1 VSFGRRLILFFL
13 LIVVLPML
21 VVAGLLL
28 EVTRESRTGKADARL
43 AASMDTAVRLAN
55 EAGAQAQP
63 LARRLAGDRGLANAL
78 RSGDPRAL
86 NRAAHR
92 LAAEPGVVAVEILS
106 PDSRVLAR
114 AGAPDAIEF
123 AEISLMDGQTTLGRL
138 RVSTDTAAAYT
149 SRVQALT
156 GRDSVVAAGGQ
167 VLGGTVQVSP
177 DALPAI
183 GTTKKLEV
191 DGGDT
196 RARSVDLGAGDV
208 LTMFGP
214 TAAGGWP
221 SINVGVALLLL
232 ALFGAAVAF
241 TIFLA
246 RTLQQLH
253 GMVSQQAVTDE
264 LTGLSNQRRFNELLA
279 KEVGRAKRF
288 GHNLSLLML
297 DLDDFKAINDTHGHL
312 QGDDVL
318 RAVGK
323 AVAEQSREVDE
334 PARYGGEEFVVALP
348 ETDIDG
354 AVEFAERVRLSI
366 EALDVRL
373 RGGSGST
380 PVSASIGV
388 AGMGAGIQEPEA
400 LVAAAD
406 EALYE
411 AKAAGKNRTQVAG
424 TKRRTR
430 RRKRAATPKRR

>member
-1 VSFGRRLILFFL
+1 
-13 LIVVLPML
+13 
-21 VVAGLLL
+21 
-28 EVTRESRTGKADARL
+28 
-43 AASMDTAVRLAN
+43 
-55 EAGAQAQP
+55 
-63 LARRLAGDRGLANAL
+63 
-78 RSGDPRAL
+78 
-86 NRAAHR
+86 
-92 LAAEPGVVAVEILS
+92 
-106 PDSRVLAR
+106 
-114 AGAPDAIEF
+114 
-123 AEISLMDGQTTLGRL
+123 
-138 RVSTDTAAAYT
+138 
-149 SRVQALT
+149 
-156 GRDSVVAAGGQ
+156 
-167 VLGGTVQVSP
+167 VQVSP
-177 DALPAI
+177 DALPGI
-183 GTTKKLEV
+183 GSTKKIEV
-191 DGGDT
+191 EGGDT
-196 RARSVDLGAGDV
+196 RARSVDLGGADV

-241 TIFLA
+241 TVFLA

-318 RAVGK
+318 RAVGT

-348 ETDIDG
+348 ETDVDG

-388 AGMGAGIQEPEA
+388 AGMDANISEPEA

-411 AKAAGKNRTQVAG
+411 AKAGGKNRTQVAG

-430 RRKRAATPKRR
+430 RRKRAARPKRR

>member
-1 VSFGRRLILFFL
+1 
-13 LIVVLPML
+13 
-21 VVAGLLL
+21 
-28 EVTRESRTGKADARL
+28 
-43 AASMDTAVRLAN
+43 
-55 EAGAQAQP
+55 
-63 LARRLAGDRGLANAL
+63 
-78 RSGDPRAL
+78 
-86 NRAAHR
+86 
-92 LAAEPGVVAVEILS
+92 
-106 PDSRVLAR
+106 
-114 AGAPDAIEF
+114 
-123 AEISLMDGQTTLGRL
+123 
-138 RVSTDTAAAYT
+138 
-149 SRVQALT
+149 
-156 GRDSVVAAGGQ
+156 
-167 VLGGTVQVSP
+167 
-177 DALPAI
+177 
-183 GTTKKLEV
+183 
-191 DGGDT
+191 
-196 RARSVDLGAGDV
+196 
-208 LTMFGP
+208 MFGT

-241 TIFLA
+241 TVFLA

-264 LTGLSNQRRFNELLA
+264 LTGLSNQRRFNELLG

-297 DLDDFKAINDTHGHL
+297 DLDDFKTINDTHGHL

-388 AGMGAGIQEPEA
+388 AGMNATIEDPEA

-411 AKAAGKNRTQVAG
+411 AKAGGKNRTQVAG

-430 RRKRAATPKRR
+430 RRKGAARTKRR

>member
-1 VSFGRRLILFFL
+1 VSFGRRLTLFFL
-13 LIVVLPML
+13 LIVVLPMV

-55 EAGAQAQP
+55 EAGAEAVP
-63 LARRLAGDRGLANAL
+63 LARRLAGDRGLADAL
-78 RSGDPRAL
+78 RSGDPQAL
-86 NRAAHR
+86 NRAAQR
-92 LAAEPGVVAVEILS
+92 LAAQPGVVAVEIAGANGQ
-106 PDSRVLAR
+106 VVAR
-114 AGAPDAIEF
+114 AGAADAIEY
-123 AEISLMDGQTTLGRL
+123 AEISLKDRATTLGSL
-138 RVSTDTAAAYT
+138 RVSTVTAAAYT

-156 GRDSVVAAGGQ
+156 GRDSVVADNGQ
-167 VLGGTVQVSP
+167 VLGGTVQTNA
-177 DALPAI
+177 DALPGI
-183 GTTKKLEV
+183 GTTKQINV
-191 DGGDT
+191 AGGDT
-196 RARSVDLGAGDV
+196 RARSVDLGDGDV

-214 TAAGGWP
+214 TASGGLP

-241 TIFLA
+241 TVFLA

-264 LTGLSNQRRFNELLA
+264 LTGLSNQRRFGELLA
-279 KEVGRAKRF
+279 KELGRAKRF
-288 GHNLSLLML
+288 GHDLSLLML
-297 DLDDFKAINDTHGHL
+297 DLDDFKAVNDTHGHL

-348 ETDIDG
+348 ETDLDG
-354 AVEFAERVRLSI
+354 AVEFAERVRVSI
-366 EALDVRL
+366 EALDVRV

-380 PVSASIGV
+380 PITASIGV
-388 AGMGAGIQEPEA
+388 AGMSAKIEEPEA
-400 LVAAAD
+400 LIAAAD

-430 RRKRAATPKRR
+430 RRKRAANTKRG